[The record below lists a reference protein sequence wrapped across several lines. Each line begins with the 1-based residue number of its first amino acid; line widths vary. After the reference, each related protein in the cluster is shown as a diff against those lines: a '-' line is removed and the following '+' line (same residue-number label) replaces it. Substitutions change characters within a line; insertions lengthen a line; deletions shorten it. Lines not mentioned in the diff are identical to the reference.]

1 MSAVLSAEAVRN
13 YSEVAAR
20 SGPVLPATVLKLTK
34 YHDHTNPQSLMSIF
48 NFSADLVE
56 AVGDEGEFNITLDT
70 TGKSRACAAA
80 STCRHT
86 LTRARV
92 CICMPPSRAQDAPTS
107 TMLC

>member
-1 MSAVLSAEAVRN
+1 MRN

-70 TGKSRACAAA
+70 TGESRACAAA
-80 STCRHT
+80 TLSCHT
-86 LTRARV
+86 VSSSKSSWRNLFKMMWLHTKRV
-92 CICMPPSRAQDAPTS
+92 
-107 TMLC
+107 